1 MTKIKQ
7 FKLTNDEEIICE
19 VLETETDDNRAILIR
34 GALRVIESQDF
45 ERGIRFFGFR
55 PWMSVNDDPKILQTI
70 NSGHI
75 IGEITPEDKLI
86 KIYMDTINEINKVQ
100 LKKKKFNINVNA
112 LQDAMDN
119 MTDEELDAYLD
130 SHMIDEVYD
139 PDVFSKDSQNSN
151 IIRFKPKNT
160 VH

>member
-1 MTKIKQ
+1 
-7 FKLTNDEEIICE
+7 
-19 VLETETDDNRAILIR
+19 
-34 GALRVIESQDF
+34 
-45 ERGIRFFGFR
+45 
-55 PWMSVNDDPKILQTI
+55 
-70 NSGHI
+70 
-75 IGEITPEDKLI
+75 
-86 KIYMDTINEINKVQ
+86 
-100 LKKKKFNINVNA
+100 
-112 LQDAMDN
+112 MDN

>member
-1 MTKIKQ
+1 MGQ
-7 FKLTNDEEIICE
+7 
-19 VLETETDDNRAILIR
+19 
-34 GALRVIESQDF
+34 
-45 ERGIRFFGFR
+45 
-55 PWMSVNDDPKILQTI
+55 
-70 NSGHI
+70 
-75 IGEITPEDKLI
+75 
-86 KIYMDTINEINKVQ
+86 Q